1 MGVKPTLDIG
11 ERFRFGMHV
20 VYMSHDEPNY
30 VRLQQHAE
38 KPNAHSQFGELA
50 HGRARSIHR
59 AQWGSGNS
67 LLV

>member
-1 MGVKPTLDIG
+1 MGLKPTLDIG

-38 KPNAHSQFGELA
+38 KPKRSQSIRRTGT
-50 HGRARSIHR
+50 RSDTVDTPSTVGQR
-59 AQWGSGNS
+59 E
-67 LLV
+67 